1 MRILFIHADRLEYE
15 VREPAIKEPEQV
27 DEKHRRMAVDE
38 VLVCFTTVETR
49 DEADPDSIAALAAKE
64 VEDVAAKVHTGHV
77 VLYPYAHLSSSLA
90 GPDISRKIIA
100 SLAARLKAEGV
111 EVLASPFGW
120 DKSFKLNAKGH
131 PLSELSREVTLQGA
145 AQP

>member
-1 MRILFIHADRLEYE
+1 MRFLFIHADRLEYE
-15 VREPAIKEPEQV
+15 VREPAIKDPEQI

-38 VLVCFTTVETR
+38 VLVCFTTVEAR
-49 DEADPDSIAALAAKE
+49 DEADPEGIARLAAKE
-64 VEDVAAKVHTGHV
+64 VGDVAAKVHTGHV

-100 SLAARLKAEGV
+100 GLAARLKAEGF

-120 DKSFKLNAKGH
+120 YKSFNFSAK
-131 PLSELSREVTLQGA
+131 R
-145 AQP
+145 